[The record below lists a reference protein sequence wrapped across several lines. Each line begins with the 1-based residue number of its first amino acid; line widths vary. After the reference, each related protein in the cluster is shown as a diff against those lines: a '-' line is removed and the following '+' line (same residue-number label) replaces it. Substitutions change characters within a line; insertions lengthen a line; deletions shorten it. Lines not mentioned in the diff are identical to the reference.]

1 MGNFV
6 TAYALLKDFLPTVGF
21 TKVFREVPSNLVQ
34 AVPLV
39 TVARFGGADDT
50 ATIDK
55 PVVQLDVFASTADSA
70 EEHGEDLRT
79 AMRVKL
85 VKRTFNGAVVG
96 RVATF
101 SGPQLMPWGLTNVY
115 RVSARYQLTI
125 HQYSGIS

>member
-6 TAYALLKDFLPTVGF
+6 TAYALLADFLPTVGF
-21 TKVFREVPSNLVQ
+21 AKVFREVPPNLTH

-39 TVARFGGADDT
+39 TVARFGGADKNVV
-50 ATIDK
+50 IDQ

-70 EEHGEDLRT
+70 EDLAEDLRT
-79 AMRVKL
+79 AL
-85 VKRTFNGAVVG
+85 RTRLPKYTFGGAVVG

-101 SGPQLMPWGLTNVY
+101 SGPQLLPWSSSNVW
-115 RVSARYQLTI
+115 RVSARYELTV